1 MTGDEKMQ
9 KENKFKPH
17 KIIDV
22 LPDSIAQEIEI
33 EVGDTLLSIND
44 ERIQDVFDYR
54 FLMCEEELDIRIQKP
69 NGEEWILEIEKD
81 FDEDLGLVFET
92 DLMDELIS
100 CRNKCKFCFIDQL
113 PPNMRKTVYVK
124 DDDWRMSFLNGNYIT
139 LTNMSEYDIERLIKY
154 RLSPINISIHA
165 TNPEVRRDL
174 LNNRFAGKIVEQIR
188 KLVEAGIEVNGQIV
202 LCKGLNDGKIL
213 DETIKDL
220 SEFIPHIR
228 SLTVVP
234 VGISKFRENLAK
246 LESFDKESSIQVVEV
261 IEKWQKYYLEK
272 MDTRFVFAADEFYV
286 VGELPLPVYEEY
298 EGFPVL
304 DNGVG
309 MLTKF
314 RRELETAVAHI
325 NKSEEKFECA
335 IVTGR
340 ITEKYMNECIE
351 LIQTKLPGFKINVY
365 GVTNHFFG
373 ENVTVTGLLTGQDIV
388 NELKYEKDLGKV
400 LLLADNMLKCD
411 EEVFLDDYTLDRM
424 SEELGIPVIVVPN
437 DGQEWLDRI
446 IKIKEQY

>member
-1 MTGDEKMQ
+1 MQ
-9 KENKFKPH
+9 KEDKFKPH
-17 KIIDV
+17 KIVEV
-22 LPDSIAQEIEI
+22 LTDSIAQEIEI
-33 EVGDTLLSIND
+33 EAGDILLSINN
-44 ERIQDVFDYR
+44 EPIQDVFDYR
-54 FLMCEEELDIRIQKP
+54 FLMCDEELDIKIQKA

-139 LTNMSEYDIERLIKY
+139 LTNMSDYDINRLIKY

-174 LNNRFAGKIVEQIR
+174 LNNRFAGKILEQIR

-202 LCKGLNDGKIL
+202 LCKGLNDGDVL

-220 SEFIPHIR
+220 SQFIPHIR

-234 VGISKFRENLAK
+234 VGISRFRENLAK
-246 LESFDKESSIQVVEV
+246 LESFDRESSRQVVEV

-286 VGELPLPVYEEY
+286 VGELPLSTYESY

-314 RRELETAVAHI
+314 RTELESAVAKI
-325 NKSEEKFECA
+325 ERSDEIFECS

-340 ITEKYMNECIE
+340 ITEHYIKECVA
-351 LIQTKLPGFKINVY
+351 LVQTKLPEFKMNVY

-388 NELKYEKDLGKV
+388 NELKTKKDLGKV
-400 LLLADNMLKCD
+400 LLLAENMLKCD

-446 IKIKEQY
+446 IKTKEKY